1 MNPEL
6 QTRFEQAAAAA
17 QKLASRP
24 DNDTLLQIYALY
36 KQATS
41 GDASGKRPG
50 LFDMVGRAKFDAWA
64 GHKGL
69 DKETAMQQYIDLVER
84 LKGDK

>member
-1 MNPEL
+1 MNADL

-17 QKLASRP
+17 QKLATRP
-24 DNDTLLQIYALY
+24 NNDTLLQIYALY

-50 LFDMVGRAKFDAWA
+50 LFDVVGRAKFDAWA
-64 GHKGL
+64 GMKGL
-69 DKETAMQQYIDLVER
+69 AKEMAMQQYIDLVAK
-84 LKGDK
+84 LQ

>member
-1 MNPEL
+1 MATPL

-17 QKLASRP
+17 QKLATRP

-36 KQATS
+36 KQSTS

-50 LFDMVGRAKFDAWA
+50 LFDVVGRAKFDAWV
-64 GHKGL
+64 GMKGL
-69 DKETAMQQYIDLVER
+69 AKETAMQQYIDLVEK
-84 LKGDK
+84 LQ